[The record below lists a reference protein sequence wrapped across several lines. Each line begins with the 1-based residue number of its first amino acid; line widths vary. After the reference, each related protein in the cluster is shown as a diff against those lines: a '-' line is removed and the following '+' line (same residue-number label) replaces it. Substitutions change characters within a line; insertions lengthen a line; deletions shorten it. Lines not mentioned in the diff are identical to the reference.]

1 MGNNPN
7 SSIQGHEP
15 LRVPS
20 DFSSQGKRFV
30 AQLEEILDDI
40 YRRFGRLKVS
50 DLGTALQKTITD
62 AEGNAAE
69 AIRTASSFEER
80 IKNAEGDAS
89 EAIQTVG
96 SFDNR
101 ITTAEGNASQALQTV
116 GSFDNRITTAEGNAS
131 QALQTVGSFDN
142 RITTAEGNAS
152 QALQT
157 VGGFETRITTA
168 EGNASSANQTANE
181 LKTVV
186 VRKDGVMSAI
196 NQSAEEVKI
205 NANKITLEG
214 VVTANDNFQIQ
225 TDGSMKCKNAEMSGV
240 LKTEGWTFDGNGS
253 NYSDGSIGVNMTVL
267 SGNFVGGEGSGKR
280 AFYGSS
286 GCDVQYGADYNKTA
300 YMRAGKIKVV
310 AQDPLDMSSFSS
322 VEFVRSDSGEASIV
336 CGESTGELVS
346 GKVEGSVG
354 NLGLPE
360 KYWDY
365 TFTRVLRAVTY
376 PGSSSRSIKKDIEAL
391 PEMGSILD
399 ALVPVS
405 FAYKGDPE
413 KLRYGL
419 IYEDTK
425 EVMPV
430 ICFDDGKGDP
440 GIVYTDLIAPM
451 LKEIQSLR
459 LRVKELETK
468 E

>member
-205 NANKITLEG
+205 SANKITLEG
-214 VVTANDNFQIQ
+214 VVTANENFQIQ
-225 TDGSMKCKNAEMSGV
+225 ADGSMKCKNAEMSGI

-267 SGNFVGGEGSGKR
+267 SGNFVGGESSGKR

-286 GCDVQYGADYNKTA
+286 GCDVQYGADYNKAA
-300 YMRAGKIKVV
+300 YMRAGNIKFIV
-310 AQDPLDMSSFSS
+310 QNPNDMSDWCSAYCR
-322 VEFVRSDSGEASIV
+322 RSDSGQFTFV
-336 CGESTGELVS
+336 CGESLSGEWS
-346 GKVEGSVG
+346 GNIGASGER
-354 NLGLPE
+354 
-360 KYWDY
+360 WDY
-365 TFTRVLRAVTY
+365 VYTNVLKAYDY
-376 PGSSSRSIKKDIEAL
+376 PGSSSRTVKQNIEAL
-391 PEMGSILD
+391 GDFGDVIDRLI
-399 ALVPVS
+399 PVS
-405 FAYKGDPE
+405 YEYRRKPGD
-413 KLRYGL
+413 KRLGL
-419 IYEDTK
+419 IYEDTRD
-425 EVMPV
+425 VLPS
-430 ICFDDGKGDP
+430 ICLDTGDGEP
-440 GIVYTDLIAPM
+440 GIRYSDLIAPM